1 MAVPSLHQQWRAYDT
16 SGPGMGT
23 RDQAQPPPPELRG
36 EDAVEAQHSQGVTG
50 AQIDR
55 PAGALTAGFL
65 EETGFML
72 QG

>member
-1 MAVPSLHQQWRAYDT
+1 
-16 SGPGMGT
+16 MGT
-23 RDQAQPPPPELRG
+23 WDQVQAPPPELRG

-50 AQIDR
+50 AQRDS

-72 QG
+72 QD